1 MKPMLFC
8 FIFSCFLFEKDKT
21 TDSIITD
28 TIYTVNNSFD
38 KATAMAISDGKILA
52 IGTNDEI
59 TNKFKSDNTID
70 AKGKFM
76 YPGLI
81 ALSFYSYGL
90 SLQEVDLRGTKS
102 MDEVIS
108 RIQTFQKR
116 RILSLLLEMVGI
128 KTIGKLKNFLLKQ
141 F

>member
-1 MKPMLFC
+1 
-8 FIFSCFLFEKDKT
+8 
-21 TDSIITD
+21 
-28 TIYTVNNSFD
+28 
-38 KATAMAISDGKILA
+38 
-52 IGTNDEI
+52 
-59 TNKFKSDNTID
+59 
-70 AKGKFM
+70 M

-81 ALSFYSYGL
+81 DAHCHFYSYGL

-116 RILSLLLEMVGI
+116 RTLSLLLGMVGI

>member
-1 MKPMLFC
+1 LF
-8 FIFSCFLFEKDKT
+8 LEKKDKT
-21 TDSIITD
+21 TVDSIITD
-28 TIYTVNNSFD
+28 ATIYTVNNSFD

-81 ALSFYSYGL
+81 DALSFYSYGL

-128 KTIGKLKNFLLKQ
+128 KTIGKLKNF
-141 F
+141 

>member
-1 MKPMLFC
+1 
-8 FIFSCFLFEKDKT
+8 
-21 TDSIITD
+21 
-28 TIYTVNNSFD
+28 VNNSFD

-81 ALSFYSYGL
+81 DALSFYSYGL

-116 RILSLLLEMVGI
+116 ENLKFIVGNGWDQNDWVKEFPSKAILDKYFPNISSA
-128 KTIGKLKNFLLKQ
+128 K
-141 F
+141 

>member
-1 MKPMLFC
+1 MLYV
-8 FIFSCFLFEKDKT
+8 IFVLSCFLFEKDKT
-21 TDSIITD
+21 TVDSIITD
-28 TIYTVNNSFD
+28 ATIYTVNNSFD

-81 ALSFYSYGL
+81 DAHCHFTVMDLVCRKSIY
-90 SLQEVDLRGTKS
+90 EVLKVWTK
-102 MDEVIS
+102 
-108 RIQTFQKR
+108 
-116 RILSLLLEMVGI
+116 
-128 KTIGKLKNFLLKQ
+128 
-141 F
+141 

>member
-1 MKPMLFC
+1 MVKYWLLVQM
-8 FIFSCFLFEKDKT
+8 
-21 TDSIITD
+21 
-28 TIYTVNNSFD
+28 
-38 KATAMAISDGKILA
+38 MR
-52 IGTNDEI
+52 

-70 AKGKFM
+70 AKFM

-81 ALSFYSYGL
+81 DAHCHFT
-90 SLQEVDLRGTKS
+90 VMDLVCRKSIYGTKS

-108 RIQTFQKR
+108 RIQTFQKEKN
-116 RILSLLLEMVGI
+116 LSLLLEMVGI

>member
-1 MKPMLFC
+1 
-8 FIFSCFLFEKDKT
+8 
-21 TDSIITD
+21 
-28 TIYTVNNSFD
+28 
-38 KATAMAISDGKILA
+38 MAGDGKILA

-81 ALSFYSYGL
+81 DAHCHFYSYGL

-102 MDEVIS
+102 M
-108 RIQTFQKR
+108 K
-116 RILSLLLEMVGI
+116 
-128 KTIGKLKNFLLKQ
+128 
-141 F
+141 

>member
-1 MKPMLFC
+1 MLF
-8 FIFSCFLFEKDKT
+8 FYLSPSKPQYETLYVIFVLFSLVSCLKKT
-21 TDSIITD
+21 KLLLDA
-28 TIYTVNNSFD
+28 IYTVNNSFD

-81 ALSFYSYGL
+81 DAHSF
-90 SLQEVDLRGTKS
+90 LQLWT
-102 MDEVIS
+102 
-108 RIQTFQKR
+108 
-116 RILSLLLEMVGI
+116 
-128 KTIGKLKNFLLKQ
+128 
-141 F
+141 

>member
-1 MKPMLFC
+1 
-8 FIFSCFLFEKDKT
+8 
-21 TDSIITD
+21 
-28 TIYTVNNSFD
+28 VNNSFD

-81 ALSFYSYGL
+81 DAHCHFT
-90 SLQEVDLRGTKS
+90 VMDLVCRKSIYEGKS